1 MDDSEFVE
9 LVIAIGETQLIHT
22 KLLASI
28 NVKLGKL
35 VNQKTE
41 SKKKANEIL
50 KVLKAE
56 EELYSGATRLEE
68 NPTKEEKLPKT
79 GKYQWYPIVGGGKV
93 RPCDSIGCT
102 YYLKFNEDTRKYQHG
117 KYDANTQVW
126 SYTHDLCDYWE
137 GS

>member
-1 MDDSEFVE
+1 MEIEEIEKKIDFM
-9 LVIAIGETQLIHT
+9 I
-22 KLLASI
+22 KLLGTM
-28 NVKLGKL
+28 NLRLDKL
-35 VNQKTE
+35 VNQRIVSE
-41 SKKKANEIL
+41 SKEIV
-50 KVLKAE
+50 KGLKA

-68 NPTKEEKLPKT
+68 NPTKQEKLVPPIPKT
-79 GKYQWYPIVGGGKV
+79 GKYTWYPIVGGGKV
-93 RPCDSIGCT
+93 RPCESVGCT